1 MTHVAIESRG
11 DSAVVGVGGV
21 LRCDL
26 WAKVKGWGIC
36 SQAALQEETSAA
48 WQFWDGVS
56 VQNTVMYPYICM
68 YIGIDRR
75 VTYLMDTIR
84 QTIQCT
90 EFRVCVT

>member
-56 VQNTVMYPYICM
+56 VQNTCHVPIYLYVHW
-68 YIGIDRR
+68 DRQEGHISDGH
-75 VTYLMDTIR
+75 T
-84 QTIQCT
+84 
-90 EFRVCVT
+90 